1 MLLIQGLIEIDLLRH
16 KRGRRILYEIQNDW
30 INYKMKLIEN
40 KLLNDKKT
48 VFEVVKKKSMSLPYI
63 KQNNSQI

>member
-1 MLLIQGLIEIDLLRH
+1 
-16 KRGRRILYEIQNDW
+16 
-30 INYKMKLIEN
+30 MKLIEN